1 MYEIMP
7 LTRRFNQVG
16 YYNPFALFDEMEKSF
31 FGDGGKGT
39 ALGFKADIK
48 DNGDSYELT
57 ADLPGFSKDD
67 LKVEIED
74 GIMTISGER
83 RSESED
89 KDDKGTYV
97 RRERTYGS
105 FSRSFDVSEVDADKV
120 AVRYEDGVLTVDMP
134 KKEEQKPTVRRLE
147 IA

>member
-1 MYEIMP
+1 MYEITPMNKNMMYDP
-7 LTRRFNQVG
+7 FRF
-16 YYNPFALFDEMEKSF
+16 FDEMEKSF

-67 LKVEIED
+67 LQAEIED